1 MFRFGSFP
9 DQSAYAWQIWSLF
22 GGRVEKKGAL
32 QTYTHRHKGTND
44 GNDSEHFIMPPSL
57 HFMIWLRLID
67 SESFLFNLHIF
78 YNKLKPVCR

>member
-1 MFRFGSFP
+1 MPGKFGRCPVVVS
-9 DQSAYAWQIWSLF
+9 
-22 GGRVEKKGAL
+22 KKGGIADIH
-32 QTYTHRHKGTND
+32 THIHKGTNRPN

>member
-1 MFRFGSFP
+1 M
-9 DQSAYAWQIWSLF
+9 
-22 GGRVEKKGAL
+22 GAL
-32 QTYTHRHKGTND
+32 QTYTHTDTNAPGTNN
-44 GNDSEHFIMPPSL
+44 GNDREHFIMPPSL

>member
-1 MFRFGSFP
+1 MRGKFGRCPVVVS
-9 DQSAYAWQIWSLF
+9 
-22 GGRVEKKGAL
+22 KKGGIAVIH
-32 QTYTHRHKGTND
+32 THRHKGTNN

-67 SESFLFNLHIF
+67 SESFLLNLHIF